1 MRIHFIHFVREH
13 YSATLFATFVFD
25 FRGGEFP
32 QLYRW
37 VEFFAITINLPMFA
51 KKIFTEAEKLP
62 PVWFDMMI
70 TRVKIDDMNVSS
82 SECHFESRHH
92 AIPSAHA

>member
-25 FRGGEFP
+25 FKGGEFP

-37 VEFFAITINLPMFA
+37 VEFFAITINLPMLA

-70 TRVKIDDMNVSS
+70 TGSRITHSRV
-82 SECHFESRHH
+82 
-92 AIPSAHA
+92 